1 MDIDERT
8 ATNNVT
14 SCTKCI
20 LPESIAKKIV
30 NINSTLVICLKLDFI
45 EMLDKLTTYIVCS
58 YKTMYV
64 MGIY

>member
-20 LPESIAKKIV
+20 LPERNVDLTVAG
-30 NINSTLVICLKLDFI
+30 NIETMSLKMRI
-45 EMLDKLTTYIVCS
+45 
-58 YKTMYV
+58 
-64 MGIY
+64 